1 MPDTADPV
9 RRSPERA
16 AGPSLASNSGESAPS
31 FVDDQGAGMRIGI
44 IGSGHIGGN
53 LTRRLTALGHQVT
66 VANSRGPQTLR
77 ALGGE
82 TGAGTGTVEEAIRD
96 ADVVVVAVPLM
107 AVPDLPG
114 ELFAGKIVVDA
125 DNYYP
130 DRDGDIPELMDG
142 TSSSRWTAAHL
153 RGARLV
159 KAFNTITAQHLLE
172 NGRPSGAP
180 DRIALPVASDDVDA
194 KRVVMDLVDALGFDA
209 VDGGTLDDSWRQE
222 PGTPVYLADRNADGV
237 RQGLAEARR

>member
-1 MPDTADPV
+1 MK
-9 RRSPERA
+9 
-16 AGPSLASNSGESAPS
+16 
-31 FVDDQGAGMRIGI
+31 IGI

-53 LTRRLTALGHQVT
+53 LTRRLTDLGHDVT

-82 TGAGTGTVEEAIRD
+82 TGAETGTVEEAVRD
-96 ADVVVVAVPLM
+96 ADLAVVAVPLM

-114 ELFAGKIVVDA
+114 GLFAGKIVVDA

-142 TSSSRWTAAHL
+142 KSSSRWTAEHFP
-153 RGARLV
+153 GARLV
-159 KAFNTITAQHLLE
+159 KAFNTMKAEHLLDG
-172 NGRPSGAP
+172 GRPPGSQG
-180 DRIALPVASDDVDA
+180 RIALPVASDDVDA

-222 PGTPVYLADRNADGV
+222 PGTPIYLADRDADGV
-237 RQGLAEARR
+237 RKGLAEARR